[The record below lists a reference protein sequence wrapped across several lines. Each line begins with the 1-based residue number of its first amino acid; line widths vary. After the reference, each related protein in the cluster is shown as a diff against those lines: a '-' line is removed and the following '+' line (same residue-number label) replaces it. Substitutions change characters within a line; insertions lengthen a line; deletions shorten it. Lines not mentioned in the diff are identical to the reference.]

1 MRAIVTRLPLLVIVP
16 IVGACSEVQSVM
28 APNGAQAGRLAELSW
43 VLFVGGAII
52 FVVVM
57 AIAAAA
63 LSGREGICGYLRR
76 EHVVIWGGLVFPVVT
91 LTVLLIYGLLVTRA
105 GALSAGSA
113 DVLRVHV
120 AGELWWWRVAYT
132 GPGGQRIESANELR
146 IPVGRTVEIALTSD
160 NVIHSFWVPN
170 LAGKLD
176 VIPGR
181 TNVLRLSASK
191 AGTSRGQCA
200 EYCGGPHALMSFYV
214 VAMPPADFDAW
225 LERESGT
232 ARTFDDALRLE
243 GQRLFLA
250 SGCGACHTIRGTPAD
265 GRIGP
270 DLTHVGSR
278 QSLAA
283 ATLPNDEAAFIR
295 WIRDSHDVKPQN
307 LMPPYEI
314 FDDASLA
321 ALAAYLSSLE

>member
-1 MRAIVTRLPLLVIVP
+1 MKAIAVRVVWLSTTMV
-16 IVGACSEVQSVM
+16 VGACSDVQSVM
-28 APNGAQAGRLAELSW
+28 TPKGVQADRLTELSW
-43 VLFVGGAII
+43 VLFVGGTII
-52 FVVVM
+52 FLVVM
-57 AIAAAA
+57 ALAAAA
-63 LSGREGICGYLRR
+63 LSRRDGIRAYLRR
-76 EHVVIWGGLVFPVVT
+76 EQAVIWGGLVFPTVT

-105 GALSAGSA
+105 GALSIGSG
-113 DVLRVHV
+113 VSLRVHV
-120 AGELWWWRVAYT
+120 AGELWWWRVTYT
-132 GPGGQRIESANELR
+132 APDGQRIESANELR

-160 NVIHSFWVPN
+160 NVIHSFWVPS

-181 TNVLRLSASK
+181 TNVLHLSASEP
-191 AGTSRGQCA
+191 GTSRGQCA

-214 VAMPPADFDAW
+214 VAMPQAAFDAW
-225 LERESGT
+225 LARESGA
-232 ARTFDDALRLE
+232 ARTFDDASRLE

-250 SGCGACHTIRGTPAD
+250 SGCGACHTVRGTPAN

-283 ATLPNDEAAFIR
+283 ATLPNDEASFMR
-295 WIRDSHDVKPQN
+295 WIRDSHEVKPQN

-314 FDDASLA
+314 FDDAALA